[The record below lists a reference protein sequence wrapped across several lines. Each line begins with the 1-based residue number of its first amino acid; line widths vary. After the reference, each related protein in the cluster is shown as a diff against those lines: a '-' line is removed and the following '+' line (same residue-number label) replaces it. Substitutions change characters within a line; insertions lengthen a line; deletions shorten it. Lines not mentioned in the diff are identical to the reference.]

1 MKTVI
6 VTGGTK
12 GFGLAITRK
21 LLSEN
26 YRVISVSRTIS
37 NEWEELQL
45 KYPKNCFFEACDMSN
60 TKAIHSLANKL
71 RKNYGR
77 VYGLVNNAAL
87 GLDGVLATMHETEIN
102 KLLKINIEA
111 PILLTK
117 YLVRPMLINQT
128 GRIINIS
135 SIIASTGFKGLAV
148 YAATKAA
155 MEGFTKSLC
164 RELGKANITVNNIA
178 PGYMETGMSQKLQ
191 GEKMES
197 IKRRSPLGRLVNVN
211 DGAEAVSFLLSEGA
225 CSITG
230 TTITVDAGS
239 TA

>member
-12 GFGLAITRK
+12 GFGLAVTRK

-26 YRVISVSRTIS
+26 YRVISISRTTS
-37 NEWEELQL
+37 NEWEDVKLEF
-45 KYPKNCFFEACDMSN
+45 PNHCFFEAYNMSN
-60 TKAIHSLANKL
+60 TEDIHSLANRL
-71 RKNYGR
+71 RQNYGR

-87 GLDGVLATMHETEIN
+87 GYDGVLATMHETEIGE
-102 KLLKINIEA
+102 LLKVNIEA

-117 YLVRPMLINQT
+117 YLVRPMLLNQI

-164 RELGKANITVNNIA
+164 RELGKANITINNVA
-178 PGYMETGMSQKLQ
+178 PGYMETNMTQELQRAKL
-191 GEKMES
+191 ES
-197 IKRRSPLGRLVNVN
+197 IKRRSPLGRLVSVN